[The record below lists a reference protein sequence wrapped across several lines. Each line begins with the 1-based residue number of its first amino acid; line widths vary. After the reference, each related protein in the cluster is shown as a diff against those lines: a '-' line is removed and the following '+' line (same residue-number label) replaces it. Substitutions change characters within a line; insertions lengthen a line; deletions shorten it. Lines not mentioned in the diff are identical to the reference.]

1 MISINGK
8 TGAGWRMDE
17 VTEHG
22 PVGLE
27 MLANP
32 FAIVPK
38 KENADR
44 IELAFRLLGGL
55 KRRAENRADN
65 TAILAWFQEIEAELA
80 KVVGEE

>member
-1 MISINGK
+1 
-8 TGAGWRMDE
+8 MDE
-17 VTEHG
+17 LTEHG

-27 MLANP
+27 MMANP

-44 IELAFRLLGGL
+44 IELAFRLLAGVKDLMNGKDDTVRGAFL
-55 KRRAENRADN
+55 RD
-65 TAILAWFQEIEAELA
+65 WFVDHEAEIG